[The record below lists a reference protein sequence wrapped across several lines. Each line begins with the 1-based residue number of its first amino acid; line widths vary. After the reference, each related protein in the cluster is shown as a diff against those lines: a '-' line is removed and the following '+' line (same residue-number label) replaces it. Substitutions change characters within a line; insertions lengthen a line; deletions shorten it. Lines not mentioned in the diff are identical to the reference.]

1 MVPVEGCCC
10 CLVQGTVFL
19 RHASLLRSVG
29 RQLVNIPSFLVRLDS
44 EKHIDYA
51 LTSPFGSGRPGRVKR
66 KSAGAAG
73 GGDGEEED

>member
-1 MVPVEGCCC
+1 
-10 CLVQGTVFL
+10 
-19 RHASLLRSVG
+19 VG

>member
-1 MVPVEGCCC
+1 
-10 CLVQGTVFL
+10 
-19 RHASLLRSVG
+19 VG

-51 LTSPFGSGRPGRVKR
+51 LTSPWGGGRPGRGER